1 MQPMY
6 VLNIL
11 IVTIYGLIEVC
22 PSPCLHFLLLVT
34 QWLHCSHVAII
45 LARAPQAFITQ
56 HLPELLHAPAD
67 DKSNDGRVVVYKHPI
82 LPYRALS
89 QLLEFWYT
97 GEIQS
102 VEGYEQQEATSPIQ
116 STLSL
121 SSTTSSAS
129 SMTVSTDNNDEILRG
144 IREEEQ
150 LLGTP
155 LLMMPSCDNS
165 LAAAVNSLDQ
175 LVADIIRMYKH
186 QLAADVTILLYAGV
200 SSSFNNT
207 SSRSSTIS
215 ACATTSFAV
224 HRCIL
229 AAQSGYFHAMFC
241 KEFCEASSPVVYLP
255 SDVFT
260 PDAFQVILDYY
271 YTGCI
276 QLATRN
282 DNDDEEEDD
291 TPSLQPTHEGH
302 RLTQKILM
310 MRVFQDAFRVAEY
323 LGQYETV
330 CKALMQAMA
339 DIVKQYKCTC
349 RDCAALLPSMLWFA
363 DRNVPDLRAHII
375 SLYTDPTYA
384 LATLWPATTFGVL
397 IESKPA
403 LATELVERMKSTNI
417 KKQTAIQVLEALHL
431 CLARV
436 RNPTVREIVD
446 KQLVSYTVQMIS
458 DNFEF
463 YCVEYPILLSC
474 VDGIAVGSVDFL
486 EFLLMQVVQHGINE
500 RNAGGLYQGIV
511 GDLIGRHQEMD
522 VDSVVDNVLM
532 DARQQCIDYIAKH
545 WSSIKSQ
552 GGFRGVDKEMMRR
565 LSEDLD
571 VSYRTLTKHTLDA
584 EIASLFSFKSRKR
597 SFGDLRGRRNSV
609 CSNASNGSSGGYHSR
624 RRLSLLSLRSR
635 RSHESLAPVH
645 RTISTPSPSK
655 FPNLIPSR
663 SLPTKSS
670 SASVSRTT
678 TITSNANHTSHQ
690 ADKSPDMSQ
699 CSISSA
705 ALIDALLPIES
716 ASPSSANSRRSMSSN
731 SIKNGS
737 SQPTTN
743 NNTAGRPTRL
753 RFELPKIPQRPIVA
767 PNRLVLQKKSE
778 KKKKKRSRSPLRYY
792 RFGFGYDS
800 SDEDE
805 DLPQVPVLGA
815 RVRLLRRPLPMTGTI
830 KFIGPVHFA
839 RGIYVGIEL
848 ESRCK
853 CLHVRSQKHCLT

>member
-1 MQPMY
+1 M
-6 VLNIL
+6 
-11 IVTIYGLIEVC
+11 
-22 PSPCLHFLLLVT
+22 S
-34 QWLHCSHVAII
+34 
-45 LARAPQAFITQ
+45 
-56 HLPELLHAPAD
+56 
-67 DKSNDGRVVVYKHPI
+67 
-82 LPYRALS
+82 
-89 QLLEFWYT
+89 
-97 GEIQS
+97 
-102 VEGYEQQEATSPIQ
+102 
-116 STLSL
+116 
-121 SSTTSSAS
+121 
-129 SMTVSTDNNDEILRG
+129 VSTDDDGDEILRG

-155 LLMMPSCDNS
+155 LLMMPSCDNP
-165 LAAAVNSLDQ
+165 LVAVNPLDQ
-175 LVADIIRMYKH
+175 LVANITRMYKH
-186 QLAADVTILLYAGV
+186 QLAADVTILLYAAGV
-200 SSSFNNT
+200 SSSFNNA

-229 AAQSGYFHAMFC
+229 AAQSSYFHAMFC

-271 YTGCI
+271 YTGRV
-276 QLATRN
+276 QLALRN
-282 DNDDEEEDD
+282 DDDDDDEDGGGGD
-291 TPSLQPTHEGH
+291 TTTTTTPTTNTQLSLLPTHDGH

-310 MRVFQDAFRVAEY
+310 MRIFQDAFRVAEY

-330 CKALMQAMA
+330 CQALMQAMA
-339 DIVKQYKCTC
+339 HILKQYKCTC

-363 DRNVPDLRAHII
+363 DRYVADLRAHII
-375 SLYTDPTYA
+375 SLYTDPAYA
-384 LATLWPATTFGVL
+384 LATLWPAHTFGVL

-403 LATELVERMKSTNI
+403 LANELVERMKSTNI

-436 RNPTVREIVD
+436 RNPTVREIVE
-446 KQLVSYTVQMIS
+446 KQLVNHTVQMIS

-597 SFGDLRGRRNSV
+597 SFGDLRGRRNST
-609 CSNASNGSSGGYHSR
+609 CSNASNGSSGGGGYHSR

-663 SLPTKSS
+663 SLPTRSS
-670 SASVSRTT
+670 SASRSSTT
-678 TITSNANHTSHQ
+678 TSSTTNNNNATNSHHYQQ
-690 ADKSPDMSQ
+690 ADKSSPDMSQ

-716 ASPSSANSRRSMSSN
+716 ASPSSANSRRSMSNN

-737 SQPTTN
+737 SQPTTS
-743 NNTAGRPTRL
+743 NTGAGRPTRL

-853 CLHVRSQKHCLT
+853 YTYIVHDALE